1 MQENVLLDPMFD
13 IPGSNINSVE
23 ITEAVV
29 AGSEP
34 AKYIRTSRGED
45 ADVDNGDEGSETVT
59 RAVNN

>member
-1 MQENVLLDPMFD
+1 MFD

-34 AKYIRTSRGED
+34 AKYIRTSRSNESDDDSGG
-45 ADVDNGDEGSETVT
+45 NSCDEGSETVT

>member
-1 MQENVLLDPMFD
+1 MLDPMFD

-29 AGSEP
+29 SGSEP
-34 AKYIRTSRGED
+34 AKYIRTSRGKD
-45 ADVDNGDEGSETVT
+45 ADVDSGGNSCDEGSETVT